1 MNTIH
6 VYSIHRLLLI
16 ILKINME
23 FWKSL
28 SNIFIWLGIK
38 MYNLKIWSNFHN
50 VFKTL
55 GIAAVLFFVAR
66 FLNLLSF
73 LFSRFRNTATYWQKK
88 NREEVVT
95 CRTHNHAIER
105 TLYLQVILL
114 TDTFFSSMKLALS
127 VILWISLLY
136 IY

>member
-6 VYSIHRLLLI
+6 VYSIHRLLFI

-38 MYNLKIWSNFHN
+38 MHNLKIWSNFHN
-50 VFKTL
+50 ARYSCSVTVFCRQISKPTFTFVFAFSKHRHL
-55 GIAAVLFFVAR
+55 LAIA
-66 FLNLLSF
+66 
-73 LFSRFRNTATYWQKK
+73 
-88 NREEVVT
+88 REEVVT
-95 CRTHNHAIER
+95 FRTHNHAIER
-105 TLYLQVILL
+105 TLYLQVILH
-114 TDTFFSSMKLALS
+114 TDTFFSSMKLAFS

-136 IY
+136 INYINL